1 MLVRELMTRNVESTT
16 PTTTLTDAARKMR
29 DRNVGCLPVNDT
41 DGFIGMLTEKDLTTR
56 ATAEGLNPTTTTVRQ
71 VMTSGIT
78 YCHDDNSIEDALRTM
93 EDKHIHHLPV
103 RLSGSNRVVGIV
115 SLSDLARMHST
126 RAFQS
131 SPSKVRR
138 RTRQIQRDERTD
150 ADARLTQPYL
160 LARAE
165 SGHGGEVPG

>member
-29 DRNVGCLPVNDT
+29 DRNIGCLPVNDT

-103 RLSGSNRVVGIV
+103 RLSGSNKVVGIV
-115 SLSDLARMHST
+115 SLSDLALKGPKELYSNISKL
-126 RAFQS
+126 AFQS
-131 SPSKVRR
+131 ASLSLAG
-138 RTRQIQRDERTD
+138 T
-150 ADARLTQPYL
+150 ARPLN
-160 LARAE
+160 
-165 SGHGGEVPG
+165 

>member
-1 MLVRELMTRNVESTT
+1 MQQEPVMLVRELMTRNVESTT

-29 DRNVGCLPVNDT
+29 DRNIGCLPVNDT

-103 RLSGSNRVVGIV
+103 RLSGSNKVIGIV
-115 SLSDLARMHST
+115 SLSDLALKGPDALYT
-126 RAFQS
+126 NIAKLAFQS
-131 SPSKVRR
+131 ASQNQANTAR
-138 RTRQIQRDERTD
+138 RTN
-150 ADARLTQPYL
+150 
-160 LARAE
+160 
-165 SGHGGEVPG
+165 